1 MIEEYIKHSREFE
14 YMSGVERDTLRV
26 KQNAEVFTST
36 NEVQRR
42 LDKLEIDYSD
52 MFRNE
57 NVTFL
62 VNSCGDGQFL

>member
-1 MIEEYIKHSREFE
+1 MIEEYIKHSRDFE

-26 KQNAEVFTST
+26 KQNAEVFTPT

-57 NVTFL
+57 NQK
-62 VNSCGDGQFL
+62 SS